1 MILKRGFS
9 ARRKKT
15 EFFEF
20 SSVNR
25 AESVKK
31 TQIMRDYALK
41 YAQSKLSPNN
51 H

>member
-1 MILKRGFS
+1 METGFS
-9 ARRKKT
+9 ATRKKT

-31 TQIMRDYALK
+31 TQIMRD
-41 YAQSKLSPNN
+41 
-51 H
+51 